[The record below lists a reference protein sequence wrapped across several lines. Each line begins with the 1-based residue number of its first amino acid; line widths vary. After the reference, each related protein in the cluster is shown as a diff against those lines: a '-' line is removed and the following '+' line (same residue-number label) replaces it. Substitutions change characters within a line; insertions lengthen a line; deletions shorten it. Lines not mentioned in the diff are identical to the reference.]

1 MTNVLRSEKLARCKR
16 PMLIISCRHK
26 IYTNYITTDSIYI
39 MAQAGS
45 SDDIARAI
53 EALAE
58 EVRGTLQSFAREA
71 RVEAE
76 QARIVAAYNN
86 RVKKLERQVSKMPP
100 RSGLRD
106 SLLRRIASIREM
118 IGTAYEVRPVDG
130 QLDPDIE
137 ELLST
142 AQDHIRE
149 LEEASTL
156 SFAELIGDDKDRL
169 QAIINNRGEFI
180 LSQHFGNLIGHLP
193 AQERERTIKHKLVVY
208 LLVFLDLSAELLPK
222 FFGVNREQGMTVKR
236 LYIPDQSTEEGKLQ
250 VDHALTAVIMHMSAP
265 RSLFESMATA
275 IQAQYDTVGGFLAA
289 TGLVVVSSATA
300 SAASPLVVSFL
311 GTVAGGATK
320 LTPGDIVEI
329 FRYVATNVTNTVG
342 YLGAAAMLY
351 NKNKATISRAC
362 WAIFDHTIGAGGAP
376 REPPPPFVQV
386 FDRMN
391 DHFMQQSGNA
401 VVGEQRDMSTNPL
414 AAYLYLARLAR
425 TACVSQL
432 ENFTGAFVA
441 IPKLLR
447 KGVIL
452 CKKGFAHVKDHASL
466 LADRLESEKGI
477 RSNETYY
484 SFRECLYGAAKLRKF
499 APLMGRPEVQRC
511 FSNMN
516 VHVPDPFMVTRER
529 VQAHA
534 ARVDVEDARSGVRPF
549 YAPTEDSMGVEAGES
564 QNTVDSVT
572 YERDESEDVFDVYGG
587 VLSANMSARSH
598 TPGPLSREGAISLAA
613 MDALHTRQR
622 PLRLS
627 VRDRALAAPLPLQE
641 KQPSARRHVSRSRVS
656 PKSKSKSRGSPKS
669 KSNSKGDKKGGS
681 TRRHKAKITKKHR
694 NNRTKL
700 QSRRKQYT

>member
-1 MTNVLRSEKLARCKR
+1 MTNVLRSEKLARRNR
-16 PMLIISCRHK
+16 PTLIIGCRYK

-275 IQAQYDTVGGFLAA
+275 IQAEYNTVGGFLAA
-289 TGLVVVSSATA
+289 MGFMAVSSATA
-300 SAASPLVVSFL
+300 SAASPLVASFL
-311 GTVAGGATK
+311 GTVGATR
-320 LTPGDIVEI
+320 LAPGDIIEI
-329 FRYVATNVTNTVG
+329 FRYVATNVPTTVG

-351 NKNKATISRAC
+351 NKNKATISRAG

-391 DHFMQQSGNA
+391 DQFMQQSVNA
-401 VVGEQRDMSTNPL
+401 VVGEQRDMPTNPL
-414 AAYLYLARLAR
+414 TAYLYLARLAR
-425 TACVSQL
+425 TACVTQL
-432 ENFTGAFVA
+432 ENFTEAFVA

-466 LADRLESEKGI
+466 LAHRLESEKGI

-499 APLMGRPEVQRC
+499 APLMRLPEVHRC

-516 VHVPDPFMVTRER
+516 VHVPDPFMITRER
-529 VQAHA
+529 VNAHA
-534 ARVDVEDARSGVRPF
+534 ARVALEDVRSGVRPIQ
-549 YAPTEDSMGVEAGES
+549 APTEDSMGVEAGES

-572 YERDESEDVFDVYGG
+572 FDRDDGDIFDEYGG
-587 VLSANMSARSH
+587 VLDANMSARSH

-613 MDALHTRQR
+613 MDALRTRQR